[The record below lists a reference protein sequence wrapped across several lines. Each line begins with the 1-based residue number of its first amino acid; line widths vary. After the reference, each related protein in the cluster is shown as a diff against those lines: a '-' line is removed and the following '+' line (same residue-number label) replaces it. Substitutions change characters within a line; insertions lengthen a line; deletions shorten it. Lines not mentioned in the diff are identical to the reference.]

1 MSENDI
7 KEFHRKYGKYPIR
20 KDFAV
25 INMLAQEANRELD
38 LLKKQLESGKLLI
51 PLLSDNQIIKKKII
65 KIGVVHLS
73 AYYPIFF
80 LIYNLERYQEMFFAC
95 CNMGK

>member
-7 KEFHRKYGKYPIR
+7 KEFRRKYGKYPIR

-25 INMLAQEANRELD
+25 ITMLAQEANRELD
-38 LLKKQLESGKLLI
+38 L
-51 PLLSDNQIIKKKII
+51 I

-73 AYYPIFF
+73 AHYPIFF
-80 LIYNLERYQEMFFAC
+80 LICNLERYQEMFFAC

>member
-7 KEFHRKYGKYPIR
+7 KEFRRKYGKYLISE

-38 LLKKQLESGKLLI
+38 LLK
-51 PLLSDNQIIKKKII
+51 
-65 KIGVVHLS
+65 
-73 AYYPIFF
+73 
-80 LIYNLERYQEMFFAC
+80 
-95 CNMGK
+95 